1 MISDILSDKPRS
13 RSPPSLP
20 AHAPA
25 AGLNLSLSPASHER
39 RLSSHTDSSLSS
51 PGADSLLHP
60 GEKRKHPEDEDD
72 VSDLDVEDSDC
83 EDGMNKSKFV
93 MDSCKILYAH
103 VLRLLT

>member
-13 RSPPSLP
+13 RSPLP
-20 AHAPA
+20 THAPA

-83 EDGMNKSKFV
+83 EDGIKSKFFLV
-93 MDSCKILYAH
+93 S
-103 VLRLLT
+103 